1 VRLPATLAGLKFVR
15 VKGAP
20 AKAGARG
27 IEVEPSAGA
36 WTAEW
41 GG

>member
-1 VRLPATLAGLKFVR
+1 MLAGLKLAR
-15 VKGAP
+15 VKGATS
-20 AKAGARG
+20 KAGALG

-41 GG
+41 GA